1 MNVIIPRK
9 VVDRVKHFIGLN
21 LYETQI
27 WLALLSHGVA
37 TAGELA
43 EAAGVPRSRSYDIL
57 ESLSKKGLV
66 VVKSE
71 GRPLK
76 YMAVSPEQGL
86 ENLKRYYEMTSED
99 TKLALDGL
107 KDTTVMKELS
117 TIFKKGETVMEL
129 PELIGLVREKNN
141 VFSHFSTVLNRA
153 SGTVKIMATETDV
166 AELNKFY
173 LGNIKDAKSRGVRVQ
188 VLMPAGANA
197 GELKKFADVRE
208 VEAPIS
214 RAIVSDGQEALVLFM
229 DPASVHPT
237 FDAGVWVN
245 SPYVAKTVDKLF
257 EEAWGE

>member
-1 MNVIIPRK
+1 MIIPRK

-76 YMAVSPEQGL
+76 YMAVPPEQGL
-86 ENLKRYYEMTSED
+86 NNLKRYYEMSSEGI
-99 TKLALDGL
+99 KDGL
-107 KDTTVMKELS
+107 EELKS
-117 TIFKKGETVMEL
+117 SKVIRDLSDIYKKGEMVMEL

-141 VFSHFSTVLNRA
+141 VFSHLATILNR
-153 SGTVKIMATETDV
+153 SKNMVRIMATPQDI

-173 LGNIKDAKSRGVRVQ
+173 ISGIKDAKSRGVKVQ
-188 VLMPAGANA
+188 ILMPEGTEP
-197 GELKKFADVRE
+197 GELSKYAE
-208 VEAPIS
+208 VKQIERSIS
-214 RAIVSDGQEALVLFM
+214 RAVISDGKEAVVMFM
-229 DPASVHPT
+229 DPKGVHPT

-245 SPYVAKTVDKLF
+245 SSYVAGTIDRLF
-257 EEAWGE
+257 EEAWQE

>member
-1 MNVIIPRK
+1 MIIPRK

-27 WLALLSHGVA
+27 WLALLSHSVA

-76 YMAVSPEQGL
+76 YMAVGPEQGL
-86 ENLKRYYEMTSED
+86 ENLKRYYDMTSED
-99 TKLALDGL
+99 VKQELEGL
-107 KDTTVMKELS
+107 KDSTVMTELS

-141 VFSHFSTVLNRA
+141 VFSHFATLLNRA
-153 SGTVKIMATETDV
+153 SGTVKIMATETDI
-166 AELNKFY
+166 AEMNKFY
-173 LGNIKDAKSRGVRVQ
+173 IDTIKSAKIRGVKVQ
-188 VLMPAGANA
+188 ILMPAGTDA
-197 GELKKFADVRE
+197 GELKKFADVRD

-214 RAIVSDGQEALVLFM
+214 RAIVSDGKEALVLFM
-229 DPASVHPT
+229 DPADVHPT

-245 SPYVAKTVDKLF
+245 SPYVAKTVEKLF

>member
-1 MNVIIPRK
+1 MIIPRK

-76 YMAVSPEQGL
+76 YMSVAPKQGL
-86 ENLKRYYEMTSED
+86 DNLKRYYAMSSEGVKD
-99 TKLALDGL
+99 DLEGL
-107 KDTTVMKELS
+107 KESSVIGELS
-117 TIFKKGETVMEL
+117 DIFRKGEMVMEL

-141 VFSHFSTVLNRA
+141 VFAHLSTLLNR
-153 SGTVKIMATETDV
+153 SKTSIKIMATPHDV
-166 AELNKFY
+166 SELNSFY
-173 LGNIKDAKSRGVRVQ
+173 MSGIKEAKSRGVKVQ
-188 VLMPAGANA
+188 VLVPTGTDS
-197 GELKKFADVRE
+197 GELAKYAEVRE
-208 VEAPIS
+208 IERPIS
-214 RAIVSDGQEALVLFM
+214 RSVVIDSKEALAMFM
-229 DPASVHPT
+229 DPGAVHPT

-245 SPYVAKTVDKLF
+245 STYVAKTMDRLF
-257 EEAWGE
+257 EEAWNE

>member
-1 MNVIIPRK
+1 MIIPQK
-9 VVDRVKHFIGLN
+9 VVGRIKHFIGLN

-76 YMAVSPEQGL
+76 YMAVPPEQGL
-86 ENLKRYYEMTSED
+86 NNLKRYYEMSSEGIKD
-99 TKLALDGL
+99 ELEGL
-107 KDTTVMKELS
+107 KSSKVIRDLS
-117 TIFKKGETVMEL
+117 EIYKKGEMVMEL

-141 VFSHFSTVLNRA
+141 VFSHLSTILNR
-153 SGTVKIMATETDV
+153 SKNVVRIMATPEDV
-166 AELNKFY
+166 KELNKFY
-173 LGNIKDAKSRGVRVQ
+173 IEGIKSAKSRGVNVQ
-188 VLMPAGANA
+188 VLVPEGTEA
-197 GELKKFADVRE
+197 GELAKYAE
-208 VEAPIS
+208 VKQVSRPIS
-214 RAIVSDGQEALVLFM
+214 RAVVSDGKEAVVMFM
-229 DPASVHPT
+229 EPGSVHPT

-245 SPYVAKTVDKLF
+245 SSYVAATLDKLF
-257 EEAWGE
+257 EEAWRG